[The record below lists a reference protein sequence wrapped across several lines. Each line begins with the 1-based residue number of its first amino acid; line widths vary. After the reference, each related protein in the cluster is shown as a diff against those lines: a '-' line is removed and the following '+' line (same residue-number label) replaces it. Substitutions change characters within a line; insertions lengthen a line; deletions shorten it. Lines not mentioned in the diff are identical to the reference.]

1 MQTRWIVTM
10 LLVVVLFIAAGCS
23 RLTMDNY
30 NKIKGGMTYNE
41 VTSILGSPDKCSDI
55 IGVRNCVWGD
65 EKKSVTVSFVGDKVL
80 LFSAN
85 NIR

>member
-1 MQTRWIVTM
+1 MKPGLFVTAF
-10 LLVVVLFIAAGCS
+10 LVLILFVTAGCS
-23 RLTMDNY
+23 KLTMDNY

-41 VTSILGSPDKCSDI
+41 VTNIIGSPDKCSDI
-55 IGVRNCVWGD
+55 LGIRSCVWGD
-65 EKKSVTVSFVGDKVL
+65 AKKSINVSFVSDKVF

>member
-1 MQTRWIVTM
+1 MKTRWLVTAF
-10 LLVVVLFIAAGCS
+10 LVLILFIAVGCS

-30 NKIKGGMTYNE
+30 NKIKGGMAYDE
-41 VTSILGSPDKCSDI
+41 VVNILGKPDKCSDV
-55 IGVRNCVWGD
+55 IGMRSCVWGD
-65 EKKSVTVSFVGDKVL
+65 EKKSINVSFVADKVL